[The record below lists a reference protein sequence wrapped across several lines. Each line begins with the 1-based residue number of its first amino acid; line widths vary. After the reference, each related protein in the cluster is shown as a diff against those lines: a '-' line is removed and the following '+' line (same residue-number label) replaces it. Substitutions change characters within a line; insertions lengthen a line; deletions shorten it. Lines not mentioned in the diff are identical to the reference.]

1 MSADLVFKGL
11 IGCTK
16 NAFNNENNK
25 RFSLFGNPVYKEC
38 YDSFGAFL
46 TLIILILCYIKY
58 KYKYMYKF
66 YNLPHKPYKPLKNSP
81 NLPLRI
87 ISSAKNVKP
96 MLMFLCRRSAN
107 IHAYF
112 SAHC

>member
-11 IGCTK
+11 IGCTT
-16 NAFNNENNK
+16 NAFNNKNNK
-25 RFSLFGNPVYKEC
+25 RFSLFGNPVYKES
-38 YDSFGAFL
+38 YNNFGAFL
-46 TLIILILCYIKY
+46 TLIILILCID
-58 KYKYMYKF
+58 KF
-66 YNLPHKPYKPLKNSP
+66 YNLPHKPYKPVKNSP

-96 MLMFLCRRSAN
+96 MLLFLCRRSAN